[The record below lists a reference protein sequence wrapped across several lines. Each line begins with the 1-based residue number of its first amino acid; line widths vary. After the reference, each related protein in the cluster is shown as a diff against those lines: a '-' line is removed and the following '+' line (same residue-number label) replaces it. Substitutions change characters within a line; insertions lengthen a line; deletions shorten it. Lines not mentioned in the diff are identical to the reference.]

1 MLLLLIR
8 VSKQSRFRKV
18 IRERRKIIYV
28 VAPLADELL
37 ENDMLGKTLTESVIS
52 KEASWYGVACQSGM
66 E

>member
-37 ENDMLGKTLTESVIS
+37 ENDMLGETLMESVGS
-52 KEASWYGVACQSGM
+52 KESS
-66 E
+66 